1 MIITVCADMYKF
13 NNIAIFKST
22 FSKKGQM
29 FKLTI
34 CLVSNCLQ
42 KASFSQ
48 TQWYLHERTIFF
60 NICSY
65 SHCQLNVSFKD
76 FWWLSNIVNEWLITN
91 LYHFNLYQPVRIK
104 TITVNKIYRNTTWG
118 MNKNTCNTLDFHYSL
133 FLSCW
138 DVGLWVRPLRG
149 GMQIW
154 TRSI

>member
-1 MIITVCADMYKF
+1 MIITFCTDMYKF
-13 NNIAIFKST
+13 NNIAIFIST
-22 FSKKGQM
+22 FSKKSQM

-34 CLVSNCLQ
+34 RLVSNCPQ

-48 TQWYLHERTIFF
+48 TQWYLHDIFF
-60 NICSY
+60 YICSY
-65 SHCQLNVSFKD
+65 SHCQLNASFKD

-104 TITVNKIYRNTTWG
+104 TITVNKIYWNTTWG
-118 MNKNTCNTLDFHYSL
+118 MNKNTYNTLDFHYSL
-133 FLSCW
+133 VLSCW

-154 TRSI
+154 TRPI